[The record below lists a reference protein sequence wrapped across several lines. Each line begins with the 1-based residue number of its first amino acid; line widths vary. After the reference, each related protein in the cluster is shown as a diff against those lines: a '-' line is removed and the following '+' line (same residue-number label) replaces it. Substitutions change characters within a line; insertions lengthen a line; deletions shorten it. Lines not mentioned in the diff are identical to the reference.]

1 MKKPRLRSALSLAV
15 IAVAVFGATEAWRAW
30 SGRRVGEQIVAL
42 AAPGDI
48 LMIASD
54 TCPFCAKT
62 RAWFGAHGVPF
73 SECSIERD
81 ADCAARFRAYMSPGT
96 PLLLVRGQPQVGFDP
111 QRVAKALA
119 SR

>member
-1 MKKPRLRSALSLAV
+1 MSPRLRSALSL
-15 IAVAVFGATEAWRAW
+15 IAIILVVSGATQAWRAW
-30 SGRRVGEQIVAL
+30 SGDRVGQRIAAA

-62 RAWFGAHGVPF
+62 RAYFGEHGVVF

-81 ADCAARFRAYMSPGT
+81 EACAARFRAHMSPGT
-96 PLLLVRGQPQVGFDP
+96 PLMLVRGQPQVGFDP
-111 QRVAKALA
+111 QRVAKALGA
-119 SR
+119 S

>member
-1 MKKPRLRSALSLAV
+1 MNPRLRSVLTLIV
-15 IAVAVFGATEAWRAW
+15 IVVAVSGASQAWRAW
-30 SGRRVGEQIVAL
+30 SGARVGQRIAAL

-62 RAWFGAHGVPF
+62 RQFFGEYGVVF

-81 ADCAARFRAYMSPGT
+81 EACAARFRAHMSPGT
-96 PLLLVRGQPQVGFDP
+96 PLLIVRGQPQVGFDP
-111 QRVAKALA
+111 QRVAKALGA
-119 SR
+119 S